1 MTQHLNTPPPTINYK
16 TSTLWHSKLNTSK
29 LQRSNSNAYF
39 LLLVHQGLFT
49 IPGCLHSPP
58 PLPKG
63 YHPPFQAACR
73 WCLLWRCRRPGC
85 PWRPKPR
92 SPPYRDHV
100 DCKESTSR
108 STVNFSCTF
117 FSKEWPLTNL
127 KGPKLEIFGSRF
139 FYTNQTC
146 MGWWLRI

>member
-63 YHPPFQAACR
+63 YRPPFQAACR
-73 WCLLWRCRRPGC
+73 WCLLWTCPKPC
-85 PWRPKPR
+85 FPWRPKPR
-92 SPPYRDHV
+92 SPPYRDRV
-100 DCKESTSR
+100 DWKENALR
-108 STVNFSCTF
+108 SSVNFSYTVF
-117 FSKEWPLTNL
+117 LKNNHL
-127 KGPKLEIFGSRF
+127 KGAQAWDIRSLGFSWFLHHKVS
-139 FYTNQTC
+139 TC
-146 MGWWLRI
+146 GRLRG